1 MSTGKII
8 GALIGILVIAGGA
21 YLYLRRRSGPEKIES
36 GASRE
41 ALQRFREKIDS
52 LPDLN
57 DDERGAL
64 IYLAE
69 NGGKAPQSKVRD
81 ALGLPKTTAW
91 RMFKRLEERGLV
103 RVYKLG
109 RENWVE
115 LVLE

>member
-1 MSTGKII
+1 MG
-8 GALIGILVIAGGA
+8 LLVIAGGA
-21 YLYLRRRSGPEKIES
+21 YIYLRRRSSSEKVES
-36 GASRE
+36 GASPE
-41 ALQRFREKIDS
+41 ALQRFREKVDS
-52 LPDLN
+52 MPDLN

-115 LVLE
+115 LVLD